1 MKKPIKRTKKYNPNK
16 PLPNPVRKFQ
26 FAGEAIEENL
36 QMDLWQLM
44 NGRGDHEGPELE
56 HMLTMVKGDLVIA
69 FRKGL
74 IDSEQSFHIACK
86 IYAEHPNGAS
96 IELDYEIAVPE
107 RMTYGQFLCG
117 PDRENGE
124 EPIYI
129 MEAGL
134 KTEWKGA
141 NNLMNDY
148 FHATAGPDFKIV
160 KQPYVVTCFSAFKN
174 LACAREFKAIQL
186 INLGNGLGVAA

>member
-1 MKKPIKRTKKYNPNK
+1 MKKPVKRTKKYNPNK

-74 IDSEQSFHIACK
+74 IDSDA
-86 IYAEHPNGAS
+86 P
-96 IELDYEIAVPE
+96 
-107 RMTYGQFLCG
+107 T
-117 PDRENGE
+117 
-124 EPIYI
+124 
-129 MEAGL
+129 
-134 KTEWKGA
+134 
-141 NNLMNDY
+141 
-148 FHATAGPDFKIV
+148 
-160 KQPYVVTCFSAFKN
+160 
-174 LACAREFKAIQL
+174 
-186 INLGNGLGVAA
+186 